1 MTQNIEGKVVVIIG
15 VDVNAILFRPTSQE
29 F

>member
-15 VDVNAILFRPTSQE
+15 VDVNAILFRPTS
-29 F
+29 